1 MVATGMLISVI
12 SDLAQPGSYVGYPKT
27 FVSVGDA
34 EGFQRECDQLVGL
47 LQNDGIDVT
56 YDVQQ
61 DAVHDFWGWSI
72 AVPSN
77 AARERLAKRVYAWIG
92 ALAG

>member
-1 MVATGMLISVI
+1 MLLA
-12 SDLAQPGSYVGYPKT
+12 SDLAKPGSYVGYPRT

-34 EGFQRECDQLVGL
+34 EAFQRECDQLVAL
-47 LQNDGIDVT
+47 LQNDGVEVS
-56 YDVQQ
+56 YDVQR

-77 AARERLAKRVYAWIG
+77 AARERLAERVYAWI
-92 ALAG
+92 AGLVG

>member
-1 MVATGMLISVI
+1 MSSFA
-12 SDLAQPGSYVGYPKT
+12 SDLAEPGSYVGYPRT

-34 EGFQRECDQLVGL
+34 EAFQRECDQLVGL
-47 LQNDGIDVT
+47 LQNDGVDVS

-61 DAVHDFWGWSI
+61 DAVHDFWGCSI

-77 AARERLAKRVYAWIG
+77 AARERLAKRIYAWI
-92 ALAG
+92 AGLVE